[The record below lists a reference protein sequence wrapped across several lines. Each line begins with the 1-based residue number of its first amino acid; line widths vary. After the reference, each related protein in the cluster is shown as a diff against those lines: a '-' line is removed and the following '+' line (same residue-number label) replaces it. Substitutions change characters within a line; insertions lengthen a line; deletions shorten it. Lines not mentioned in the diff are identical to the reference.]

1 MPIPVLAFPDKKR
14 KKGKEKKYLQL
25 RYTAPALK
33 RIGEAPRRG
42 VDKGAKGK
50 KSNRCPIFSCPLH
63 RVYMNG
69 ECNRLDSILSAKLGN
84 SLNTTFIPPLLNFNT
99 TVDLPNKQPTR
110 EKPNGTCQNKEQE
123 TNESAV
129 T

>member
-50 KSNRCPIFSCPLH
+50 KIKQMPNFFLPPSQSIHEWGMQQTRFNPI
-63 RVYMNG
+63 R
-69 ECNRLDSILSAKLGN
+69 
-84 SLNTTFIPPLLNFNT
+84 
-99 TVDLPNKQPTR
+99 
-110 EKPNGTCQNKEQE
+110 
-123 TNESAV
+123 
-129 T
+129 